1 MTMHHIEIAA
11 GAIVATD
18 TQKSVEAVDL
28 AVLNL
33 ANLCAS
39 IVEVSKASRL
49 PINTVQRALTS
60 AGAGL
65 AGLIATRAEISDATR
80 ELTAIQRKSN
90 LRETGFGCPGGFPES
105 GHATNPMI
113 AQDAD

>member
-1 MTMHHIEIAA
+1 MHNIEAAA
-11 GAIVATD
+11 GGVVAAD
-18 TQKSVEAVDL
+18 TQKSVEAVDQ

-49 PINTVQRALTS
+49 PISTAQRALASTGASLTS
-60 AGAGL
+60 
-65 AGLIATRAEISDATR
+65 LIATRAEMSDATR

-105 GHATNPMI
+105 GHACLLYTSPSPR
-113 AQDAD
+113 D